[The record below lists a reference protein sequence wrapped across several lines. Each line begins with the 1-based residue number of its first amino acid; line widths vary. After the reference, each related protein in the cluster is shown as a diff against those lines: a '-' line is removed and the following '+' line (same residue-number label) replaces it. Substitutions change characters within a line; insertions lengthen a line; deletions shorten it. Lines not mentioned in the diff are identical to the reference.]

1 MAAINR
7 SNEWRQLQPGLAS
20 LCGQEYRSYGDEHLQ
35 VFDKFTSEKAFE
47 YDLVTYG
54 FGPTQVKPEG
64 EPVEYDTSGEQYVA
78 KYDHVTVAG
87 AFAITK
93 EAIDDNVYVS
103 MAERNVRAMARA
115 MHSTKQTLHAA
126 VLNNAFSSS
135 FPIGDGVALCATT
148 HPIMGGTQANTFS
161 TYQQLNEGSAENANI
176 DIATFTDFRNILI
189 QARGKKLIVPR
200 QLMYTASRLIDTPL
214 RPFTMN
220 NDINAMRET
229 DTMPEGY
236 YVYDYLA
243 SSTTWFIKTDVPD
256 GLKTFER
263 QPLERDEDHDFD
275 TGNWRFRM
283 SERYAPGVTDWRGVF
298 GGSN

>member
-35 VFDKFTSEKAFE
+35 VFDKSTSEKAFE

-54 FGPTQVKPEG
+54 FGPTQIKPEG

-78 KYDHVTVAG
+78 RYDHVTVAG

-126 VLNNAFSSS
+126 TLNNAFSSS

-148 HPIMGGTQANTFS
+148 HPIMAGTQANTFT

-189 QARGKKLIVPR
+189 QARGQKLIVPR

-229 DTMPEGY
+229 NTMPQGY
-236 YVYDYLA
+236 FVYDYLT
-243 SSTTWFIKTDVPD
+243 SSTTWFVKTDVPD

-283 SERYAPGVTDWRGVF
+283 SERYSPGVTDWRGVF